1 MQTAFAELNAPAVVP
16 AAFPDWAE
24 TMDDWGTKLLA
35 ACSTVRARPGRCSA
49 RLRLSH
55 SKSGL
60 YGACAWAHRA
70 LNCRKWRVLGRAG
83 QVAEMIAL
91 GWDQPRDAFT
101 SRVPHHASFIT
112 IGISTVMRYS

>member
-35 ACSTVRARPGRCSA
+35 ACSTVRARPGRLRAHGVPAVNQVCMA
-49 RLRLSH
+49 RV
-55 SKSGL
+55 
-60 YGACAWAHRA
+60 YGRTGCLTAENGGFRA
-70 LNCRKWRVLGRAG
+70 GPG

-101 SRVPHHASFIT
+101 SRVPRHASLIT
-112 IGISTVMRYS
+112 IGIGTVMRYP